1 MVTYLQVS
9 PPQVFAGLDTALCFG
24 ESINLC
30 AVHNGD
36 LLVWDNGVFD
46 CQEFTPIITNSYIA
60 TASHVNGCY
69 SKDTV
74 VVTVNPLPI
83 ITANA
88 SDDFIC
94 DGDST
99 VLWGS
104 GAGLGAVYAWDN
116 NVVDSVGFVPDET
129 DTYTVIGTD
138 VNGCKDTAEIVV
150 TVNPNPVVLFSSNI
164 TFGGCLPFSPTFYD
178 LSSPTSGSVTWDFGD
193 GNTSNQL
200 DSAINIYDSY
210 GCYDVTLTSTTPE
223 GCSSS
228 LTQQDFVCVNQIIAD
243 FDPDS
248 FEQPISDPSFEFNNT
263 SQNATSYQWFFGD
276 NDSSNA
282 VHPDHTYDEI
292 GLYTVTLVASAQD
305 GCTDTARIVI
315 KVRDEVIIYVP
326 NSFTPDDNGLN
337 DIFLPVLTAGYDR
350 TEGWQFKIYNRWGE
364 EIFNSEIIGNGWDGT
379 YQGEPVQIGTYVW
392 TIRFKDSQNNKIH
405 DFTGHVNLIR

>member
-1 MVTYLQVS
+1 M
-9 PPQVFAGLDTALCFG
+9 
-24 ESINLC
+24 
-30 AVHNGD
+30 
-36 LLVWDNGVFD
+36 
-46 CQEFTPIITNSYIA
+46 
-60 TASHVNGCY
+60 
-69 SKDTV
+69 
-74 VVTVNPLPI
+74 NPLPI

-104 GAGLGAVYAWDN
+104 GAGLGAIYTWDN
-116 NVVDSVGFVPDET
+116 GVIDSVGFVPFPT
-129 DTYTVIGTD
+129 NTYTVIGTD
-138 VNGCKDTAEIVV
+138 VNGCKDTADIVV
-150 TVNPNPVVLFSSNI
+150 TVNPNPVVLFSSDI

-178 LSSPTSGSVTWDFGD
+178 LSSPSSASVTWDFGD

-200 DSAINIYDSY
+200 DSAINIYDNY

-223 GCSSS
+223 GCSTS
-228 LTQQDFVCVNQIIAD
+228 LTQQDFVCVNEIIAD

-263 SQNATSYQWFFGD
+263 SQNATSYEWFFGD
-276 NDSSNA
+276 GAGSLA

-292 GLYTVTLVASAQD
+292 GLYSVTLVASAQD
-305 GCTDTARIVI
+305 GCTDTAVIVI

-337 DIFLPVLTAGYDR
+337 DVFTPVLTAGYDR
-350 TEGWQFKIYNRWGE
+350 TDGWQFKIYNRWGE

-379 YQGEPVQIGTYVW
+379 YKGEPVQIGSYTW
-392 TIRFKDSQNNKIH
+392 SLRFKDSQNNKIH